1 MNEPQAKKYLEE
13 IIPRE
18 YFNIYKECKGDI
30 QFIKPIKQ
38 LYIKWKKTKI
48 PEYLKIDYILEPTEK
63 LIDAGWE
70 LGCIGVEVKRT
81 NERMYGKILSQIFDY
96 QNCFFKLP
104 GNKNK
109 IPLSMIFLFPY
120 ERFYGLMASIML
132 QEGIGVIKPYQQ
144 QRGFDLLHGHGLYR
158 ILSVWDEGVEIH
170 RPRFGYVIG
179 SK

>member
-1 MNEPQAKKYLEE
+1 MNEPQAKKYLEG

-18 YFNIYKECKGDI
+18 FFNIYKECKGEI

-38 LYIKWKKTKI
+38 LYINWKKTKI
-48 PEYLKIDYILEPTEK
+48 PKYMKIDYILEPTEK
-63 LIDAGWE
+63 LLKAGWE
-70 LGCIGVEVKRT
+70 IGCIGVEVKRT

-96 QNCFFKLP
+96 QNCLFEIT
-104 GNKNK
+104 GNNNK

-132 QEGIGVIKPYQQ
+132 QEGIGVIRDYQQ
-144 QRGFDLLHGHGLYR
+144 HGVFELLHGNGMNP
-158 ILSVWDEGVEIH
+158 ILSIRGKGVQIN
-170 RPRFGYVIG
+170 RPKFGYIIG